1 MILPNRSLEFM
12 PEGWWA
18 GLLCIVGVESQDGIE
33 HADWELLEPE
43 AAWLRIYVTRLN

>member
-1 MILPNRSLEFM
+1 MILPDRTLALM

-18 GLLCIVGVESQDGIE
+18 GLHCLIGAESKDGVG
-33 HADWELLEPE
+33 DWELLEPE